1 MSHTI
6 RLSLFIACCL
16 AGLTLFLI
24 ARAPI
29 APKNKRLAD
38 IWFWIWVLLL
48 GLFGLFLLARNF
60 MLHHT

>member
-1 MSHTI
+1 MSHSI

-16 AGLTLFLI
+16 VGLALFLL

-29 APKNKRLAD
+29 SPKNKRLAD
-38 IWFWIWVLLL
+38 IWFWIWALLL

>member
-6 RLSLFIACCL
+6 RLSLFIVYCL
-16 AGLTLFLI
+16 VGLTLFLI

-29 APKNKRLAD
+29 APKSKRLAD

-48 GLFGLFLLARNF
+48 GLFGLSLLARNF

>member
-1 MSHTI
+1 MSHPI

-16 AGLTLFLI
+16 VGLALFLL

-29 APKNKRLAD
+29 SPKNKRLAD
-38 IWFWIWVLLL
+38 IWFWIWALLL
-48 GLFGLFLLARNF
+48 GLFGLSLLARNF